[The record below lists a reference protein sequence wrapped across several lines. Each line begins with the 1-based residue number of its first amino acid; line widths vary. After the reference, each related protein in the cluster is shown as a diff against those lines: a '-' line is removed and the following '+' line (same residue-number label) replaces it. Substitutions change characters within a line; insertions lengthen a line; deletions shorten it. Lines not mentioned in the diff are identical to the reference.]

1 MFCRH
6 VHKHGNARAHGDRV
20 GRACLCYGFRE
31 FRMVRGYKH
40 SEPSATRGVPSSRPR
55 QGPNPGGRHNVS
67 TNTTENADTPASS
80 RPSGPLSTRSRFVG
94 APLFLYAHTV
104 GGPSSS
110 KSLRNDDDFPEGTH
124 LFHPVIP
131 AMLPMFSMLLYNS
144 HQRGPRA
151 DMLQQQHKIIQTNTS
166 KTRAECSNKPA
177 RRSRLRRWRMSIKFT
192 ENFRVETIA

>member
-1 MFCRH
+1 MLR
-6 VHKHGNARAHGDRV
+6 VQGISYGSRVQTQRTERNARSPFFPSTTRAKS
-20 GRACLCYGFRE
+20 GRATHRK
-31 FRMVRGYKH
+31 YKH
-40 SEPSATRGVPSSRPR
+40 YRERGHSSQQPPFTSSIDPFALRWCTVVPLR
-55 QGPNPGGRHNVS
+55 
-67 TNTTENADTPASS
+67 T
-80 RPSGPLSTRSRFVG
+80 
-94 APLFLYAHTV
+94 HTV

-110 KSLRNDDDFPEGTH
+110 KSLRNDDDFPEGTY

-166 KTRAECSNKPA
+166 KTRAECPNQPA
-177 RRSRLRRWRMSIKFT
+177 RRSRRRRRRMSIKFT